1 MKEENN
7 AISLPKN
14 IKQMGNIDDNFKIYM
29 EDYVFTYLQQY
40 AKTSKG
46 EERIAVLIG
55 DSYTIDGNDVLFING
70 AIKGEHTI
78 NENGMIKLSEKSFEY
93 INESIDTYFS
103 NHTVVGWFYSQPG
116 FSDYINEGYI
126 NYHKEVFNKKNQVFF
141 LSDPLENIG
150 GFYRLDENNFKNIN
164 GFIIY
169 YEKNEAMSEYMLHN
183 KSLNSRHDDEKY
195 KMKDEKLINAS
206 RKKYNH
212 SKPLSTSSDYKK
224 MSNMFS
230 SLSAVLFLICF
241 IMGAGL
247 IQSDDKIDEL
257 EKRIVKLDES
267 YRYILSQVKNDNVQ
281 SVFAQNNTSMTEQM
295 TEKPTE
301 QTTTLSTSNDISH
314 TLTQDNTTNTTED
327 NTYSTTDP
335 TTISTTETTT
345 NTTSNLVDNANKN
358 NFKKY
363 TVEDGDSLELISKKF
378 YGNRSKIEEI
388 MNINELDDPDKIY
401 SGMTL
406 LLP

>member
-7 AISLPKN
+7 KINLPKN
-14 IKQMGNIDDNFKIYM
+14 IKQMGNIDDSFKIYM

-40 AKTSKG
+40 SKASKG

-55 DSYTIDGNDVLFING
+55 DTYTIDGSDVLFING

-78 NENGMIKLSEKSFEY
+78 NEDGMIKFSEKSFNY
-93 INESIDTYFS
+93 IQEQIDKYFS
-103 NHTVVGWFYSQPG
+103 GYNIVGWFYSHPG

-150 GFYRLDENNFKNIN
+150 GFYKFYNNDFKSIN

-169 YEKNEAMSEYMLHN
+169 YEKNEAMSEYMLNN
-183 KSLNSRHDDEKY
+183 KPLNTRAEEEKY
-195 KMKDEKLINAS
+195 RIKDEKLINMS
-206 RKKYNH
+206 RRKNNSLKN
-212 SKPLSTSSDYKK
+212 PTSLNEYKK
-224 MSNMFS
+224 MSNIFS
-230 SLSAVLFLICF
+230 SLSAVLFLVCF

-247 IQSDDKIDEL
+247 IQSDDKINEL
-257 EKRIVKLDES
+257 EKRLVKLDES
-267 YRYILSQVKNDNVQ
+267 YRYILSQIKDDNVQ
-281 SVFAQNNTSMTEQM
+281 SVFAQNNTSYVEQSTEH
-295 TEKPTE
+295 
-301 QTTTLSTSNDISH
+301 TTLSTTNTISH
-314 TLTQDNTTNTTED
+314 TTNETNTI
-327 NTYSTTDP
+327 S
-335 TTISTTETTT
+335 ISTTETTSVSTTETTTETTTQT
-345 NTTSNLVDNANKN
+345 NSSLLNNINKDSL
-358 NFKKY
+358 KKY
-363 TVEDGDSLELISKKF
+363 EVKEGDSLELISKKF

-388 MNINELDDPDKIY
+388 MNINGLDNPDKIY

>member
-7 AISLPKN
+7 KINLPKN
-14 IKQMGNIDDNFKIYM
+14 IKQMGNIDDSFKIYM

-40 AKTSKG
+40 SKASKG

-55 DSYTIDGNDVLFING
+55 DTYTIDGSDVLFING

-78 NENGMIKLSEKSFEY
+78 NEDGMIKFSEKSFNY
-93 INESIDTYFS
+93 IQEQIDKYFS
-103 NHTVVGWFYSQPG
+103 GYNIVGWFYSQPG

-150 GFYRLDENNFKNIN
+150 GFYKFYNNDFKSIN

-169 YEKNEAMSEYMLHN
+169 YEKNEAMSEYMLNN
-183 KSLNSRHDDEKY
+183 KPLNTRAEEEKY
-195 KMKDEKLINAS
+195 RIKDEKLINMS
-206 RKKYNH
+206 RRKNNSLKN
-212 SKPLSTSSDYKK
+212 PTSLNEYKK
-224 MSNMFS
+224 MSNIFS
-230 SLSAVLFLICF
+230 SLSAVLFLVCF

-247 IQSDDKIDEL
+247 IQSDDKINEL
-257 EKRIVKLDES
+257 EKRLVKLDES
-267 YRYILSQVKNDNVQ
+267 YRYILSQIKDDNVQ
-281 SVFAQNNTSMTEQM
+281 SVFAQNNTSYVEQSTEH
-295 TEKPTE
+295 
-301 QTTTLSTSNDISH
+301 TTLSTTNTISH
-314 TLTQDNTTNTTED
+314 TTNETNTI
-327 NTYSTTDP
+327 S
-335 TTISTTETTT
+335 ISTTETTSVSTTETTTETTTQT
-345 NTTSNLVDNANKN
+345 NSSLLNNINKDSL
-358 NFKKY
+358 KKY
-363 TVEDGDSLELISKKF
+363 EVKEGDSLELISKKF

-388 MNINELDDPDKIY
+388 MNINGLDNPDKIY